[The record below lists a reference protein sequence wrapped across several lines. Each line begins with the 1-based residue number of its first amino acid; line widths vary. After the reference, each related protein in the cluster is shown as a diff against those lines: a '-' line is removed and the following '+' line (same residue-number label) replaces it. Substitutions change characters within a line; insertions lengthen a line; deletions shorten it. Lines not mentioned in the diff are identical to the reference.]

1 MVGILIATHGG
12 FAEGLLSAVEL
23 IAGKQ
28 EKVET
33 VGLYHGDGVDE
44 FEGKITAAMD
54 KLDDGDGVL
63 IFVDILGGT
72 PSNTVMRCFSKKD
85 NIKAIAGM
93 NMAMVV
99 QAVMMRDGMDLD
111 SLCAECVEV
120 GNQPPILLHDMY
132 ADMIK
137 QQSQE
142 TEEDEI

>member
-63 IFVDILGGT
+63 VFVDILGG
-72 PSNTVMRCFSKKD
+72 NTFKHRYALLFKKRPYQSD
-85 NIKAIAGM
+85 CRNEYGNGCAGSHDERR
-93 NMAMVV
+93 N
-99 QAVMMRDGMDLD
+99 RFGFT
-111 SLCAECVEV
+111 LCRMC
-120 GNQPPILLHDMY
+120 
-132 ADMIK
+132 
-137 QQSQE
+137 
-142 TEEDEI
+142 

>member
-33 VGLYHGDGVDE
+33 VGLYHGDGVDD
-44 FEGKITAAMD
+44 FEGKITSAMD

-63 IFVDILGGT
+63 VFVDILGGT
-72 PSNTVMRCFSKKD
+72 PSNTVMRYFSKKE

-99 QAVMMRDGMDLD
+99 QAVMMREGMDLD

-132 ADMIK
+132 ADMVK
-137 QQSQE
+137 QQSE
-142 TEEDEI
+142 DTEEDEI